1 MKVGENLSGHD
12 IINSPKI
19 KFNYGFLS
27 KIPTKSFVLIFVN
40 PKYLK
45 MFSNMAALQWIRYY
59 SSSLDEEEDICC
71 YKDASYAQTASF
83 EFIFLLYATNLSR
96 MVLRAETVCQRIP
109 DFFQLNE
116 YIDLTKLTLIAS
128 TNIFI
133 LPPKI
138 FLE

>member
-71 YKDASYAQTASF
+71 YKDASYAQNRVF
-83 EFIFLLYATNLSR
+83 
-96 MVLRAETVCQRIP
+96 RI
-109 DFFQLNE
+109 
-116 YIDLTKLTLIAS
+116 
-128 TNIFI
+128 NIFA
-133 LPPKI
+133 LCNK
-138 FLE
+138 FESNGTKSRNSLSSNTRFFSTK